1 MYISAAEFNMII
13 SALKYAADRVL
24 ESNGD
29 IGVFTGAI
37 DFYNTDE
44 EELAWYTET
53 NLQDAQAAK
62 ELAARLEA
70 CDVFAKDWALIAE
83 VYDKDTCTWDV
94 CMDLINE
101 LYYDDYG
108 RLRKAKYAVPTI
120 EEWIAETKR
129 THTVGLD
136 VFPAEAI
143 ERAHDFIGDLW
154 LDNEKAGDNNPDGT
168 FKVNK

>member
-13 SALKYAADRVL
+13 SALTFAADRVL
-24 ESNGD
+24 ESKGE
-29 IGVFTGAI
+29 IEVFTDDI
-37 DFYNTDE
+37 
-44 EELAWYTET
+44 ET
-53 NLQDAQAAK
+53 NMQDAQAAK
-62 ELAARLEA
+62 ELVSRLEA
-70 CDVFAKDWALIAE
+70 ADVFAKDWALIAE
-83 VYDKDTCTWDV
+83 VYDKDNCTWDA

-154 LDNEKAGDNNPDGT
+154 LDNEQHGEHHPDGT
-168 FKVNK
+168 FNTGK

>member
-13 SALKYAADRVL
+13 SALTFAADRVL
-24 ESNGD
+24 ESKGEIEAFTDD
-29 IGVFTGAI
+29 I
-37 DFYNTDE
+37 
-44 EELAWYTET
+44 ET
-53 NLQDAQAAK
+53 NMQDAQAAK
-62 ELAARLEA
+62 ELVSRLEA
-70 CDVFAKDWALIAE
+70 ADVFAKDWALIAE

-120 EEWIAETKR
+120 DEWIAETKR

-154 LDNEKAGDNNPDGT
+154 LDNEQHRDHHPDGT
-168 FKVNK
+168 FNTGK

>member
-13 SALKYAADRVL
+13 SALTFAADRVL
-24 ESNGD
+24 ESKGEIEAFTDD
-29 IGVFTGAI
+29 I
-37 DFYNTDE
+37 
-44 EELAWYTET
+44 ET
-53 NLQDAQAAK
+53 NMQDAQAAK
-62 ELAARLEA
+62 ELVSRLEA
-70 CDVFAKDWALIAE
+70 ADVFAKDWALIAE

-108 RLRKAKYAVPTI
+108 RLRKATYAVPTI

-143 ERAHDFIGDLW
+143 ERAHDIVGDLW
-154 LDNEKAGDNNPDGT
+154 LDNEQHGDHYPDGT
-168 FKVNK
+168 FNAGK

>member
-13 SALKYAADRVL
+13 SALTFAADRVL
-24 ESNGD
+24 ESKGEIEAFTDD
-29 IGVFTGAI
+29 I
-37 DFYNTDE
+37 
-44 EELAWYTET
+44 ET
-53 NLQDAQAAK
+53 NMQDAQAAK
-62 ELAARLEA
+62 ELVSRLEA
-70 CDVFAKDWALIAE
+70 ADVFAKDWALIAE

-154 LDNEKAGDNNPDGT
+154 LDNEQHGEHHPDGT
-168 FKVNK
+168 FNTGK

>member
-13 SALKYAADRVL
+13 SALTFAADRVL
-24 ESNGD
+24 ESKGEIEAFTDD
-29 IGVFTGAI
+29 I
-37 DFYNTDE
+37 
-44 EELAWYTET
+44 ET
-53 NLQDAQAAK
+53 NMQDAQATK
-62 ELAARLEA
+62 ELVSRLEA
-70 CDVFAKDWALIAE
+70 ADVFAKDWALIAE

-108 RLRKAKYAVPTI
+108 RLRKTRYAVPTI
-120 EEWIAETKR
+120 DEWIAETKR
-129 THTVGLD
+129 THSVGLD

-154 LDNEKAGDNNPDGT
+154 LDNEQHGDHHPDGT
-168 FKVNK
+168 FNTGK

>member
-13 SALKYAADRVL
+13 SALTFAADRVL
-24 ESNGD
+24 ESKGE
-29 IGVFTGAI
+29 IEVFTDDI
-37 DFYNTDE
+37 
-44 EELAWYTET
+44 ET
-53 NLQDAQAAK
+53 NMQDAQAAK
-62 ELAARLEA
+62 ELVSRLEA
-70 CDVFAKDWALIAE
+70 ADVFAKDWALIAE

-154 LDNEKAGDNNPDGT
+154 LDNEQHGEHHPDGT
-168 FKVNK
+168 FNTGK

>member
-13 SALKYAADRVL
+13 SALTFAADRVL
-24 ESNGD
+24 ESKGEIGAFTDD
-29 IGVFTGAI
+29 I
-37 DFYNTDE
+37 
-44 EELAWYTET
+44 ET
-53 NLQDAQAAK
+53 NVQDAQAAN
-62 ELAARLEA
+62 ELVARLEA
-70 CDVFAKDWALIAE
+70 ADVFAKDWALIAE

-120 EEWIAETKR
+120 DEWIAETKR

-154 LDNEKAGDNNPDGT
+154 LDNEQHGDHHPDGT
-168 FKVNK
+168 FNTGK

>member
-13 SALKYAADRVL
+13 SALTFAADRVL
-24 ESNGD
+24 ESNGE
-29 IGVFTGAI
+29 IVAFT
-37 DFYNTDE
+37 DD
-44 EELAWYTET
+44 TET
-53 NLQDAQAAK
+53 NVQDAQAAK

-70 CDVFAKDWALIAE
+70 SDVFAKDWALIAE
-83 VYDKDTCTWDV
+83 VYDKDNCTWDV

-108 RLRKAKYAVPTI
+108 RLRKATYAVPTI

-129 THTVGLD
+129 THTVSLD

-143 ERAHDFIGDLW
+143 ERAHDIVGDLW
-154 LDNEKAGDNNPDGT
+154 LDNEQHGDHYPDGT
-168 FKVNK
+168 FNAGK

>member
-13 SALKYAADRVL
+13 SALTFAADRVL
-24 ESNGD
+24 ESKGEIEAFTDD
-29 IGVFTGAI
+29 I
-37 DFYNTDE
+37 
-44 EELAWYTET
+44 ET
-53 NLQDAQAAK
+53 NMQDAQAAK
-62 ELAARLEA
+62 ELVSRLEA
-70 CDVFAKDWALIAE
+70 ADVFAKDWALIAE
-83 VYDKDTCTWDV
+83 VYDNDTCTWDV

-154 LDNEKAGDNNPDGT
+154 LDNEQHGDHYPDGT
-168 FKVNK
+168 FNAGK

>member
-13 SALKYAADRVL
+13 SALTFAADRVL
-24 ESNGD
+24 ESKGEIEAFTDD
-29 IGVFTGAI
+29 I
-37 DFYNTDE
+37 
-44 EELAWYTET
+44 ET
-53 NLQDAQAAK
+53 NMQDAQATK
-62 ELAARLEA
+62 ELVSRLEA
-70 CDVFAKDWALIAE
+70 ADVFAKDWALIAE

-108 RLRKAKYAVPTI
+108 RLRKTQYAVPTI
-120 EEWIAETKR
+120 DEWIAETKR

-143 ERAHDFIGDLW
+143 ERAHDFLGDLW
-154 LDNEKAGDNNPDGT
+154 LDNEQHGDHYPDGT
-168 FKVNK
+168 FNAGK

>member
-13 SALKYAADRVL
+13 SALTFAADRVL
-24 ESNGD
+24 ESKGEIEAFTDD
-29 IGVFTGAI
+29 I
-37 DFYNTDE
+37 
-44 EELAWYTET
+44 ET
-53 NLQDAQAAK
+53 NMQDAQAAK
-62 ELAARLEA
+62 ELVSRLEA
-70 CDVFAKDWALIAE
+70 ADVFAKDCALIAE

-108 RLRKAKYAVPTI
+108 RLRKTRYAVPTI
-120 EEWIAETKR
+120 DEWIAETKR

-154 LDNEKAGDNNPDGT
+154 LDNEQHGDHHPDGT
-168 FKVNK
+168 FNTGK

>member
-13 SALKYAADRVL
+13 SALTFAADRVL
-24 ESNGD
+24 ESKGEIAAFTDD
-29 IGVFTGAI
+29 I
-37 DFYNTDE
+37 
-44 EELAWYTET
+44 ET

-62 ELAARLEA
+62 ELAARLEDA
-70 CDVFAKDWALIAE
+70 DVYAKDWALIAE
-83 VYDKDTCTWDV
+83 VYDNDTCTWDV

-154 LDNEKAGDNNPDGT
+154 LDNEQHGDHHPDGT
-168 FKVNK
+168 FNTGK

>member
-13 SALKYAADRVL
+13 SAITFAADRVL
-24 ESNGD
+24 ESKGEIAAFTDD
-29 IGVFTGAI
+29 I
-37 DFYNTDE
+37 
-44 EELAWYTET
+44 ET

-62 ELAARLEA
+62 ELAARLEDA
-70 CDVFAKDWALIAE
+70 DVYAKDWALIAE
-83 VYDKDTCTWDV
+83 VYDNDTCTWDV

-143 ERAHDFIGDLW
+143 VRAHDFIGDLW
-154 LDNEKAGDNNPDGT
+154 LDNEQHGDHYPDGT
-168 FKVNK
+168 FNAGK

>member
-13 SALKYAADRVL
+13 SALTFAADRVL
-24 ESNGD
+24 ESKGEIEAFTDD
-29 IGVFTGAI
+29 I
-37 DFYNTDE
+37 
-44 EELAWYTET
+44 ET
-53 NLQDAQAAK
+53 NMQDAQAAK
-62 ELAARLEA
+62 ELVSRLEA
-70 CDVFAKDWALIAE
+70 ADVFAKDWALIAE

-108 RLRKAKYAVPTI
+108 RLRKTEYAVPTI
-120 EEWIAETKR
+120 DEWIAETKR

-154 LDNEKAGDNNPDGT
+154 LDNEQHGDHHPDGT
-168 FKVNK
+168 FNTGK

>member
-1 MYISAAEFNMII
+1 MYISAAEFGLII
-13 SALKYAADRVL
+13 DALKYAAERVE
-24 ESNGD
+24 ESCGE
-29 IGVFTGAI
+29 IQPFGA
-37 DFYNTDE
+37 DDNDGA
-44 EELAWYTET
+44 LA
-53 NLQDAQAAK
+53 DAQAAK
-62 ELAARLEA
+62 ELVARLEA
-70 CDVFAKDWALIAE
+70 DDVIAKDWALIAE
-83 VYDKDTCTWDV
+83 VFDKDNCTWDA

-154 LDNEKAGDNNPDGT
+154 LDNEQHGDHYPDGT
-168 FKVNK
+168 FNAGK

>member
-13 SALKYAADRVL
+13 SALTFAADRVL
-24 ESNGD
+24 ESKGEIEAFTDD
-29 IGVFTGAI
+29 I
-37 DFYNTDE
+37 
-44 EELAWYTET
+44 ET
-53 NLQDAQAAK
+53 NMQDAQAAK
-62 ELAARLEA
+62 ELVSRLEA
-70 CDVFAKDWALIAE
+70 ADVFAKDWALIAE

-108 RLRKAKYAVPTI
+108 RLRKTRYAVPTI
-120 EEWIAETKR
+120 DEWIAETKR

-154 LDNEKAGDNNPDGT
+154 LDNEQHGDHYPDGT
-168 FKVNK
+168 FNARK

>member
-13 SALKYAADRVL
+13 SALTFAADRVL
-24 ESNGD
+24 ESSGD
-29 IGVFTGAI
+29 ICVFTGAT

-44 EELAWYTET
+44 EGYAVT
-53 NLQDAQAAK
+53 NMQDAWAAK
-62 ELAARLEA
+62 ELVSRLEA
-70 CDVFAKDWALIAE
+70 ADVFARDWVLIAE
-83 VYDKDTCTWDV
+83 TYDNDTCTWDV

-108 RLRKAKYAVPTI
+108 RLRKSLYAVPTI
-120 EEWIAETKR
+120 EAWIAETRR

-136 VFPAEAI
+136 VFPMEAI

-154 LDNEKAGDNNPDGT
+154 LDNEQHGDHYPDGT
-168 FKVNK
+168 FNAGK

>member
-13 SALKYAADRVL
+13 SALTFAADRVL
-24 ESNGD
+24 ESKGEIEAFTDD
-29 IGVFTGAI
+29 I
-37 DFYNTDE
+37 
-44 EELAWYTET
+44 ET
-53 NLQDAQAAK
+53 NMQDAQAAK
-62 ELAARLEA
+62 ELVSRLEA
-70 CDVFAKDWALIAE
+70 ADVFAKDWALIAE

-108 RLRKAKYAVPTI
+108 RLRKAKYAAPTT

-129 THTVGLD
+129 MHTVGLD

-143 ERAHDFIGDLW
+143 ERAHDFLGDLW
-154 LDNEKAGDNNPDGT
+154 LDNEQHGDHYPDGT
-168 FKVNK
+168 FNAGK

>member
-13 SALKYAADRVL
+13 SALTFAADRVL
-24 ESNGD
+24 ESKGEIEAFTDD
-29 IGVFTGAI
+29 I
-37 DFYNTDE
+37 
-44 EELAWYTET
+44 ET
-53 NLQDAQAAK
+53 NMQDAQATK
-62 ELAARLEA
+62 ELVSRLEA
-70 CDVFAKDWALIAE
+70 ADVFAKDWALIAG
-83 VYDKDTCTWDV
+83 VYDKDNCTWDV

-108 RLRKAKYAVPTI
+108 RLRKTRYAVPTI
-120 EEWIAETKR
+120 DEWIAETKR

-154 LDNEKAGDNNPDGT
+154 LDNEQHEDHYPDGT
-168 FKVNK
+168 FNAGK

>member
-13 SALKYAADRVL
+13 SALTFAADRVL

-29 IGVFTGAI
+29 ICVFTGAT

-44 EELAWYTET
+44 EDPAWYAEI
-53 NLQDAQAAK
+53 NMQDAWAAK
-62 ELAARLEA
+62 ELVSRLEA
-70 CDVFAKDWALIAE
+70 ADVYARDWALIE
-83 VYDKDTCTWDV
+83 EYDANGNNMCDV
-94 CMDLINE
+94 CMDIINE
-101 LYYDDYG
+101 LFYDDYG
-108 RLRKAKYAVPTI
+108 RLRRAKYAIPTI

-154 LDNEKAGDNNPDGT
+154 LDNEQHGDHYPDGT
-168 FKVNK
+168 FNAGK

>member
-13 SALKYAADRVL
+13 SALTFAADRVL
-24 ESNGD
+24 ESKGEIEAFTDD
-29 IGVFTGAI
+29 I
-37 DFYNTDE
+37 
-44 EELAWYTET
+44 ET
-53 NLQDAQAAK
+53 NMQDAQAAK
-62 ELAARLEA
+62 ELVSRLEA
-70 CDVFAKDWALIAE
+70 ADVFAKDWALIAE

-108 RLRKAKYAVPTI
+108 RLRKTKYAVPTI
-120 EEWIAETKR
+120 DEWIAETKR

-154 LDNEKAGDNNPDGT
+154 LDNEQHGDHHPDGT
-168 FKVNK
+168 FNTVK

>member
-13 SALKYAADRVL
+13 SALMFAADRVL
-24 ESNGD
+24 ESKGEIEAFTDD
-29 IGVFTGAI
+29 I
-37 DFYNTDE
+37 
-44 EELAWYTET
+44 ET
-53 NLQDAQAAK
+53 NMQDAQAAK
-62 ELAARLEA
+62 ELVSRLEA
-70 CDVFAKDWALIAE
+70 ADVFAKDWALIAE

-108 RLRKAKYAVPTI
+108 RLRKTRYAVPTI
-120 EEWIAETKR
+120 DEWIAETKR

-154 LDNEKAGDNNPDGT
+154 LDNEQHGGHYPDGT
-168 FKVNK
+168 FNTGK

>member
-1 MYISAAEFNMII
+1 MYISAAEFGVII
-13 SALKYAADRVL
+13 DALNYAADRVL
-24 ESNGD
+24 ESKGEIVAFTDD
-29 IGVFTGAI
+29 I
-37 DFYNTDE
+37 
-44 EELAWYTET
+44 ET
-53 NLQDAQAAK
+53 NVQDAQAAM

-70 CDVFAKDWALIAE
+70 SDVFAKDWALIAE
-83 VYDKDTCTWDV
+83 VYDKDSCTWDV
-94 CMDLINE
+94 CMDLINL

-108 RLRKAKYAVPTI
+108 RLRKAMYAVPTI

-154 LDNEKAGDNNPDGT
+154 LDNEQHGDHYPDGT
-168 FKVNK
+168 FNAEK

>member
-13 SALKYAADRVL
+13 SAITFAADRVL
-24 ESNGD
+24 ESKGE
-29 IGVFTGAI
+29 IAAFT
-37 DFYNTDE
+37 DDS
-44 EELAWYTET
+44 ET

-62 ELAARLEA
+62 ELAARLEDA
-70 CDVFAKDWALIAE
+70 DVYAKDWALIAE

-108 RLRKAKYAVPTI
+108 RLRKTRYAVPTI
-120 EEWIAETKR
+120 DEWIAETKR

-154 LDNEKAGDNNPDGT
+154 LDNEQHGDHYPDGT
-168 FKVNK
+168 FNAGK

>member
-13 SALKYAADRVL
+13 SALTFAADRVL
-24 ESNGD
+24 ESKGEIEAFTDD
-29 IGVFTGAI
+29 I
-37 DFYNTDE
+37 
-44 EELAWYTET
+44 ET
-53 NLQDAQAAK
+53 NMQDAQAAK
-62 ELAARLEA
+62 ELVSRLEA
-70 CDVFAKDWALIAE
+70 ADVFAKDWALIAE

-108 RLRKAKYAVPTI
+108 RLRKTRYAVPTI
-120 EEWIAETKR
+120 DEWIAETKR

-154 LDNEKAGDNNPDGT
+154 LDNEQHGEHHPDGT
-168 FKVNK
+168 FNAGK

>member
-13 SALKYAADRVL
+13 SALTFAADRVL
-24 ESNGD
+24 ESKGEIEAFTDD
-29 IGVFTGAI
+29 I
-37 DFYNTDE
+37 
-44 EELAWYTET
+44 ET
-53 NLQDAQAAK
+53 NMQDAQAAK
-62 ELAARLEA
+62 ELVSRLEA
-70 CDVFAKDWALIAE
+70 ADVFAKDWALIAE

-108 RLRKAKYAVPTI
+108 RLRKTRYAVPTVD
-120 EEWIAETKR
+120 EWIAETKR

-154 LDNEKAGDNNPDGT
+154 LDNEQHGDHYPDGT
-168 FKVNK
+168 FNTRK

>member
-13 SALKYAADRVL
+13 SALTFAADRVL
-24 ESNGD
+24 ESSGE
-29 IGVFTGAI
+29 IGVFTDDI
-37 DFYNTDE
+37 
-44 EELAWYTET
+44 ET
-53 NLQDAQAAK
+53 NVQDAQAAK
-62 ELAARLEA
+62 ELVARLEA
-70 CDVFAKDWALIAE
+70 ADVFAKDWALIAE

-108 RLRKAKYAVPTI
+108 RLRKTRYAVPTI
-120 EEWIAETKR
+120 DEWIAETKR

-143 ERAHDFIGDLW
+143 ERAHDFLGDLW
-154 LDNEKAGDNNPDGT
+154 LDNEQHGDHYPDGT
-168 FKVNK
+168 FNAGK

>member
-13 SALKYAADRVL
+13 SALTFAADRVL
-24 ESNGD
+24 ESKGEIEAFTDD
-29 IGVFTGAI
+29 I
-37 DFYNTDE
+37 
-44 EELAWYTET
+44 ET
-53 NLQDAQAAK
+53 NMQDAQAAK
-62 ELAARLEA
+62 ELVSRLETA
-70 CDVFAKDWALIAE
+70 DVFAKDWALIAE

-108 RLRKAKYAVPTI
+108 RLRKTRYAVPTI
-120 EEWIAETKR
+120 DEWIAETKR

-154 LDNEKAGDNNPDGT
+154 LDNEQHGDHHPDGT
-168 FKVNK
+168 FNTGK

>member
-13 SALKYAADRVL
+13 SALTFAADRVL
-24 ESNGD
+24 ESKGEIEAFTDD
-29 IGVFTGAI
+29 I
-37 DFYNTDE
+37 
-44 EELAWYTET
+44 ET
-53 NLQDAQAAK
+53 NTQDAQAAK
-62 ELAARLEA
+62 ELVSRLEA
-70 CDVFAKDWALIAE
+70 ADVLAKDWALIAE

-108 RLRKAKYAVPTI
+108 RLRKSLYAVPTI
-120 EEWIAETKR
+120 EAWIAETKR

-154 LDNEKAGDNNPDGT
+154 LDNEQHGDHYPDGT
-168 FKVNK
+168 FNAGK

>member
-13 SALKYAADRVL
+13 SALTFAADRVL
-24 ESNGD
+24 ESKGEIGAFTDD
-29 IGVFTGAI
+29 I
-37 DFYNTDE
+37 
-44 EELAWYTET
+44 ET
-53 NLQDAQAAK
+53 NMQDAQAAK
-62 ELAARLEA
+62 ELVSRLEA
-70 CDVFAKDWALIAE
+70 ADVFAKDWALIAE

-108 RLRKAKYAVPTI
+108 RLRKTRYAIPTI
-120 EEWIAETKR
+120 DEWIAETKR

-154 LDNEKAGDNNPDGT
+154 LDNEQHGDHHPDGT
-168 FKVNK
+168 FNTGK

>member
-1 MYISAAEFNMII
+1 MYISAAEFGVII
-13 SALKYAADRVL
+13 DALNYAADRVL
-24 ESNGD
+24 ESKGEIVAFTDD
-29 IGVFTGAI
+29 I
-37 DFYNTDE
+37 
-44 EELAWYTET
+44 ET
-53 NLQDAQAAK
+53 NVQDAQAAM

-70 CDVFAKDWALIAE
+70 NDVFAKDWALIAE

-108 RLRKAKYAVPTI
+108 RLRKTRYAVPTI
-120 EEWIAETKR
+120 AEWIAETKR

-154 LDNEKAGDNNPDGT
+154 LDNEQHGDHYPDGT
-168 FKVNK
+168 FNAGK